1 MPQLHLYVND
11 DVAAEV
17 KRRAMEAGVSV
28 SRFLALMICE
38 RTSSGWP
45 EDWFDRVPGSWRGAP
60 LEREPQ
66 GTFETRKG
74 FR

>member
-11 DVAAEV
+11 DLAADI
-17 KRRAMEAGVSV
+17 KRRAHEKGISV
-28 SRFLALMICE
+28 SRFLALMIRE
-38 RTSSGWP
+38 RTSCGWP
-45 EDWFDRVPGSWRGAP
+45 EDYFDRIPGGWRGEP

-66 GTFETRKG
+66 GKLEIREA